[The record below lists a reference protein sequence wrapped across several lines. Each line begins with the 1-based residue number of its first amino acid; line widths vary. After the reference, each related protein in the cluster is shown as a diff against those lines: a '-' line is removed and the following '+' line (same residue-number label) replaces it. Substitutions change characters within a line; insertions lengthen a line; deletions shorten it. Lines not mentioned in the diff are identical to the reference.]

1 MPSPEVPALQ
11 DTADPSQDLPLSLFA
26 SRPVTKL
33 KSWQARGEVQSVRY
47 SPVGP
52 GGFALAL
59 KRRDHGLYLMEASTM
74 AAVPEPWV

>member
-47 SPVGP
+47 LQEKVRYTPKELCDFSNFYRQKSGRY
-52 GGFALAL
+52 AWEWIL
-59 KRRDHGLYLMEASTM
+59 K
-74 AAVPEPWV
+74 V